1 MLAAGE
7 GDSRAFNRF
16 GMTEHASSSA
26 TVTASFVFPDASLPG
41 DAIGPQG
48 ARRRDEWFL
57 TNGLGGFA
65 SGTAGC
71 VPERRYHGWFVPAMS
86 PPVGR
91 MAAVQACAEWVVVRE
106 AAKGSEPGRV
116 VRHDLSSFRYTTGM
130 LSPQGA
136 ANLVEFRKTA
146 TSVAWT
152 YAVAGMRVTRELF
165 LARHRNAASVR
176 YTVSG
181 TVPADAALE
190 VRPLLAMRDF
200 HDLQTKM
207 DAGRFDVST
216 QARRVNVVTKGL
228 SLALMATR
236 GEGNF
241 ARDDEWWSNFFY
253 VREQE
258 RGQDAME
265 HLFSPGVFVFPLRG
279 TSGSGHVCEVQM
291 FAGETS
297 PDVMDVDGLR
307 AKEHARLGG
316 LASAAMGSMR
326 GVDAKTRDAVATL
339 AVATDQF
346 VVRRA
351 SGDVDA
357 QGVPALTSIIAG
369 YPWFSDWGRDTCI
382 SMPGL
387 LLSTG
392 RFAEAMGSLRA
403 FANLRKRGLIPNCFD
418 NGSGTP
424 EYNTVD
430 ASLWFVVACCRY
442 LESSG
447 DREGFNVH
455 LRQACLDIVDAYR
468 AGTDFGIRMDER
480 DGLIIAGNATTQLT
494 WMDAKRDGVVFT
506 PRFGK
511 PVEISALWYAGLM
524 MLEAALEKDH
534 PNTARELA
542 QLASKTAKG
551 FEQFWDA
558 SRGVLFDCLI
568 PGAGTSKE
576 SNVSWIGSVEM
587 RPNQLFAVSL
597 PYSALSR
604 ERQKSVV
611 SACERD
617 LLTPFGLRTLAAGS
631 AKYRARFEGPL
642 FERDGA
648 YHNGTVWPWLLGPF
662 CEAYLRVHAFSA
674 EAKGRVRGWLT
685 PLIDEMLASAS
696 SAREGVVLPVRQVAE
711 VYDADDGATPRRPD
725 GCMAQAWSAAELLR
739 VLQLTA

>member
-1 MLAAGE
+1 MNAA
-7 GDSRAFNRF
+7 SAFN
-16 GMTEHASSSA
+16 
-26 TVTASFVFPDASLPG
+26 FPDASLPG
-41 DAIGPQG
+41 ETIRPRGP
-48 ARRRDEWFL
+48 RSRDEWFL

-65 SGTAGC
+65 SGTAAC
-71 VPERRYHGWFVPAMS
+71 VPERRYHAWFIPAMS

-91 MAAVQACAEWVVVRE
+91 MAAVQACAEWLVLRE
-106 AAKGSEPGRV
+106 PATGAEPGRV
-116 VRHDLSSFRYTTGM
+116 ERHDFSSFRYTTGM

-152 YAVAGMRVTRELF
+152 YNVAGLRVTRELF

-181 TVPADAALE
+181 QVPANAALE

-200 HDLQTKM
+200 HDLQTRM
-207 DAGRFDVST
+207 DAARFDVAT
-216 QARRVNVVTKGL
+216 QATRVQVVTKGL
-228 SLALMATR
+228 SLAMLATR

-265 HLFSPGVFVFPLRG
+265 HLYSPGVFVFPLH
-279 TSGSGHVCEVQM
+279 GSKPDGHVCEVQM
-291 FAGETS
+291 FAGEVA
-297 PDVMDVDGLR
+297 PAVMDVDALR
-307 AKEHARLGG
+307 TSEHARLGT
-316 LASAAMGSMR
+316 LASAALKPMNGA
-326 GVDAKTRDAVATL
+326 DAKTRDAVAAL
-339 AVATDQF
+339 AAATDQF

-351 SGDVDA
+351 NGDMDA
-357 QGVPALTSIIAG
+357 HGVPALTSIIAG

-382 SMPGL
+382 SLPGL

-392 RFAEAMGSLRA
+392 RFAEALGSLRA
-403 FANLRKRGLIPNCFD
+403 FAALRRRGLIPNCFD

-430 ASLWFVVACCRY
+430 ASLWFIVTCCRY
-442 LESSG
+442 LEASG
-447 DREGFNVH
+447 DREGFNLH

-468 AGTDFGIRMDER
+468 TGTDYGIRMDDR

-524 MLEAALEKDH
+524 MLEAALEKDQ
-534 PNTARELA
+534 PKTARELA

-558 SRGVLFDCLI
+558 SRGCLFDCLVAA
-568 PGAGTSKE
+568 GA
-576 SNVSWIGSVEM
+576 SWTGSAEM

-604 ERQKSVV
+604 ERQKGVV
-611 SACERD
+611 SVCERD

-631 AKYRARFEGPL
+631 PKYRPRFEGPL

-662 CEAYLRVHAFSA
+662 CEAYLRVSDFSVD
-674 EAKGRVRGWLT
+674 AKRRVRGWLT
-685 PLIDEMLASAS
+685 PLIDETLATATT
-696 SAREGVVLPVRQVAE
+696 ARAGVVLPVRQVAE

>member
-1 MLAAGE
+1 MNAA
-7 GDSRAFNRF
+7 SAFN
-16 GMTEHASSSA
+16 
-26 TVTASFVFPDASLPG
+26 FPDASLPG
-41 DAIGPQG
+41 ETIRPRGP
-48 ARRRDEWFL
+48 RSRDEWFL

-65 SGTAGC
+65 SGTAAC
-71 VPERRYHGWFVPAMS
+71 VPERRYHAWFIPAMS

-91 MAAVQACAEWVVVRE
+91 MAAVQACAEWLVLRE
-106 AAKGSEPGRV
+106 PATGAEPGRV
-116 VRHDLSSFRYTTGM
+116 ERHDLSSFRYTTGM

-152 YAVAGMRVTRELF
+152 YSVAGLRVTRELF

-181 TVPADAALE
+181 QVPANAALE

-200 HDLQTKM
+200 HDLQTRM
-207 DAGRFDVST
+207 DAARFDVAT
-216 QARRVNVVTKGL
+216 QATRVQVVTKGL
-228 SLALMATR
+228 SLAMLATR

-265 HLFSPGVFVFPLRG
+265 HLYSPGVFVFPLH
-279 TSGSGHVCEVQM
+279 GSKPDGHVCEVQM
-291 FAGETS
+291 FAGEVA
-297 PDVMDVDGLR
+297 PAVMDVDALR
-307 AKEHARLGG
+307 TSEHARLGT
-316 LASAAMGSMR
+316 LASAALKPMNGA
-326 GVDAKTRDAVATL
+326 DAKTRDAVAAL
-339 AVATDQF
+339 AAATDQF

-351 SGDVDA
+351 NGDMDA
-357 QGVPALTSIIAG
+357 HGVPALTSIIAG

-382 SMPGL
+382 SLPGL

-392 RFAEAMGSLRA
+392 RFAEALGSLRA
-403 FANLRKRGLIPNCFD
+403 FAALRRRGLIPNCFD

-430 ASLWFVVACCRY
+430 ASLWFIVTCCRY
-442 LESSG
+442 LEASG
-447 DREGFNVH
+447 DREGFNLH

-468 AGTDFGIRMDER
+468 TGTDYGIRMDDR

-524 MLEAALEKDH
+524 MLEAALEKDQ
-534 PNTARELA
+534 PKTARELA

-558 SRGVLFDCLI
+558 SRGCLFDCLVAA
-568 PGAGTSKE
+568 GA
-576 SNVSWIGSVEM
+576 SWTGSAEM

-604 ERQKSVV
+604 ERQKGVV

-631 AKYRARFEGPL
+631 PKYRPRFEGPL

-662 CEAYLRVHAFSA
+662 CEAYLRVSDFSVD
-674 EAKGRVRGWLT
+674 AKRRVRGWLT
-685 PLIDEMLASAS
+685 PLIDETLATATT
-696 SAREGVVLPVRQVAE
+696 ARAGVVLSMRQVAE

>member
-1 MLAAGE
+1 
-7 GDSRAFNRF
+7 
-16 GMTEHASSSA
+16 
-26 TVTASFVFPDASLPG
+26 
-41 DAIGPQG
+41 
-48 ARRRDEWFL
+48 
-57 TNGLGGFA
+57 
-65 SGTAGC
+65 
-71 VPERRYHGWFVPAMS
+71 
-86 PPVGR
+86 
-91 MAAVQACAEWVVVRE
+91 
-106 AAKGSEPGRV
+106 
-116 VRHDLSSFRYTTGM
+116 
-130 LSPQGA
+130 
-136 ANLVEFRKTA
+136 
-146 TSVAWT
+146 
-152 YAVAGMRVTRELF
+152 
-165 LARHRNAASVR
+165 
-176 YTVSG
+176 
-181 TVPADAALE
+181 
-190 VRPLLAMRDF
+190 MRDF
-200 HDLQTKM
+200 HDLQTRM
-207 DAGRFDVST
+207 DAARFDVAT
-216 QARRVNVVTKGL
+216 QATRVQVVTKGL
-228 SLALMATR
+228 SLAMLATR

-265 HLFSPGVFVFPLRG
+265 HLYSPGVFVFPLH
-279 TSGSGHVCEVQM
+279 GSKPDGHVCEVQM
-291 FAGETS
+291 FAGEVA
-297 PDVMDVDGLR
+297 PAVMDVDALR
-307 AKEHARLGG
+307 TSEHARLGT
-316 LASAAMGSMR
+316 LASAALKPMNGA
-326 GVDAKTRDAVATL
+326 DAKTRDAVAAL
-339 AVATDQF
+339 AAATDQF

-351 SGDVDA
+351 NGDMDA
-357 QGVPALTSIIAG
+357 HGVPALTSIIAG

-382 SMPGL
+382 SLPGL

-392 RFAEAMGSLRA
+392 RFAEALGSLRA
-403 FANLRKRGLIPNCFD
+403 FAALRRRGLIPNCFD

-430 ASLWFVVACCRY
+430 ASLWFIVTCCRY
-442 LESSG
+442 LEASG
-447 DREGFNVH
+447 DREGFNLH

-468 AGTDFGIRMDER
+468 TGTDYGIRMDDR

-524 MLEAALEKDH
+524 MLEAALEKDQ
-534 PNTARELA
+534 PKTARELA

-558 SRGVLFDCLI
+558 SRGCLFDCLVAA
-568 PGAGTSKE
+568 GA
-576 SNVSWIGSVEM
+576 SWTGSAEM

-604 ERQKSVV
+604 ERQKGVV
-611 SACERD
+611 SVCERD

-631 AKYRARFEGPL
+631 PKYRPRFEGPL

-662 CEAYLRVHAFSA
+662 CEAYLRVSDFSVD
-674 EAKGRVRGWLT
+674 AKRRVRGWLT
-685 PLIDEMLASAS
+685 PLIDETLATATT
-696 SAREGVVLPVRQVAE
+696 ARAGVVLPVRQVAE

>member
-1 MLAAGE
+1 MQREFADSCTPGFAG
-7 GDSRAFNRF
+7 R
-16 GMTEHASSSA
+16 
-26 TVTASFVFPDASLPG
+26 TASLQYPDMTAASVFKFPDASLPG
-41 DAIGPQG
+41 DAIRPQ
-48 ARRRDEWFL
+48 RPRCRDEWFL

-71 VPERRYHGWFVPAMS
+71 VPERRYHAWFIPAMS

-91 MAAVQACAEWVVVRE
+91 MAAVQACAEWLVVRE
-106 AAKGSEPGRV
+106 PAKGSEPGRV
-116 VRHDLSSFRYTTGM
+116 LRHDLSGFRYATGL
-130 LSPQGA
+130 LSPQGGD
-136 ANLVEFRKTA
+136 NLVEFRKTA
-146 TSVAWT
+146 TTVAWT
-152 YAVAGMRVTRELF
+152 YEVAGVRLTREIF

-181 TVPADAALE
+181 AVPAHAALE

-207 DAGRFDVST
+207 DAARFDIAAQASRVSV
-216 QARRVNVVTKGL
+216 ATKGL
-228 SLALMATR
+228 SLTLAVAR
-236 GEGNF
+236 GDGNF

-265 HLFSPGVFVFPLRG
+265 HLFSPGVFVFPLHGASDRP
-279 TSGSGHVCEVQM
+279 HVCEVQM
-291 FAGETS
+291 FAGEIAAQAL
-297 PDVMDVDGLR
+297 DVDALQI
-307 AKEHARLGG
+307 KENARLAA
-316 LASAAMGSMR
+316 LADAAMKPMG
-326 GVDAKTRDAVATL
+326 GADARTRDAVAAL

-351 SGDVDA
+351 NGDVDA

-392 RFAEAMGSLRA
+392 RFAEALASLRA
-403 FANLRKRGLIPNCFD
+403 FAGLRRRGLIPNCFD
-418 NGSGTP
+418 NGSGAP

-442 LESSG
+442 LEASG

-468 AGTDFGIRMDER
+468 RGTDYGIRMDER

-511 PVEISALWYAGLM
+511 PVEISALWHAGLM
-524 MLEAALEKDH
+524 MLEASLAKDH

-542 QLASKTAKG
+542 QLASKTAAG

-558 SRGVLFDCLI
+558 SRGCLFDCLT
-568 PGAGTSKE
+568 PGSAVKDSAAAWTPST
-576 SNVSWIGSVEM
+576 EM

-597 PYSALSR
+597 PHSPLSR
-604 ERQKSVV
+604 ERQRSVV

-631 AKYRARFEGPL
+631 VKYRPRFEGPL

-662 CEAYLRVHAFSA
+662 CEAYLRVHDLSA
-674 EAKGRVRGWLT
+674 DAKRRVRGWLT
-685 PLIDEMLASAS
+685 PLVDETLATAAT
-696 SAREGVVLPVRQVAE
+696 ARAGVALPVRQVAE
-711 VYDADDGATPRRPD
+711 VYDAEDGATPRRPD

>member
-1 MLAAGE
+1 MNAA
-7 GDSRAFNRF
+7 SAFN
-16 GMTEHASSSA
+16 
-26 TVTASFVFPDASLPG
+26 FPDASLPG
-41 DAIGPQG
+41 ETIRPRGP
-48 ARRRDEWFL
+48 RSRDEWFL

-65 SGTAGC
+65 SGTAAC
-71 VPERRYHGWFVPAMS
+71 VPERRYHAWFIPAMS

-91 MAAVQACAEWVVVRE
+91 MAAVQACAEWLVLRE
-106 AAKGSEPGRV
+106 PATGAEPGRV
-116 VRHDLSSFRYTTGM
+116 ERHDFSSFRYTTGM

-152 YAVAGMRVTRELF
+152 YNVAGLRVTRELV

-181 TVPADAALE
+181 QVPANAALE

-200 HDLQTKM
+200 HDLQTRM
-207 DAGRFDVST
+207 DAARFDVAT
-216 QARRVNVVTKGL
+216 QATRVQVVTKGL
-228 SLALMATR
+228 SLAMLATR

-265 HLFSPGVFVFPLRG
+265 HLYSPGVFVFPLH
-279 TSGSGHVCEVQM
+279 GSKPDGHVCEVQM
-291 FAGETS
+291 FAGEVA
-297 PDVMDVDGLR
+297 PAVMDVDALR
-307 AKEHARLGG
+307 TSEHARLGT
-316 LASAAMGSMR
+316 LASAALKPMNGA
-326 GVDAKTRDAVATL
+326 DAKTRDAVAAL
-339 AVATDQF
+339 AAATDQF

-351 SGDVDA
+351 NGDMDA
-357 QGVPALTSIIAG
+357 HGVPALTSIIAG

-382 SMPGL
+382 SLPGL

-392 RFAEAMGSLRA
+392 RFAEALGSLRA
-403 FANLRKRGLIPNCFD
+403 FAALRRRGLIPNCFD

-430 ASLWFVVACCRY
+430 ASLWFIVTCCRY
-442 LESSG
+442 LEASG
-447 DREGFNVH
+447 DREGFNLH

-468 AGTDFGIRMDER
+468 TGTDYGIRMDDR

-524 MLEAALEKDH
+524 MLEAALEKDQ
-534 PNTARELA
+534 PKTARELA

-558 SRGVLFDCLI
+558 SRGCLFDCLVAA
-568 PGAGTSKE
+568 GA
-576 SNVSWIGSVEM
+576 SWTGSAEM

-604 ERQKSVV
+604 ERQKGVV
-611 SACERD
+611 SVCERD

-631 AKYRARFEGPL
+631 PKYRPRFEGPL

-662 CEAYLRVHAFSA
+662 CEAYLRVSDFSVD
-674 EAKGRVRGWLT
+674 AKRRVRGWLT
-685 PLIDEMLASAS
+685 PLIDETLATATT
-696 SAREGVVLPVRQVAE
+696 ARAGVVLPVRQVAE

>member
-1 MLAAGE
+1 MNA
-7 GDSRAFNRF
+7 DSAVN
-16 GMTEHASSSA
+16 
-26 TVTASFVFPDASLPG
+26 FPDASLPG

-48 ARRRDEWFL
+48 PRRRDEWFL

-71 VPERRYHGWFVPAMS
+71 VPERRYHAWFIPAMS

-91 MAAVQACAEWVVVRE
+91 MAAVQACAEWLVVRE
-106 AAKGSEPGRV
+106 PSKGNEPGRV
-116 VRHDLSSFRYTTGM
+116 VRHDLSSFRYATGM

-152 YAVAGMRVTRELF
+152 YSVGGVRVTRELF

-181 TVPADAALE
+181 QMPANAALE

-207 DAGRFDVST
+207 ETARFDVAA
-216 QARRVNVVTKGL
+216 QANRVQIVTKGL
-228 SLALMATR
+228 ALAMQATR

-265 HLFSPGVFVFPLRG
+265 HLYSPGVFVFPLHG
-279 TSGSGHVCEVQM
+279 ASGASHVCELQL

-297 PDVMDVDGLR
+297 PALMDVDGLQASER
-307 AKEHARLGG
+307 NRLGT
-316 LASAAMGSMR
+316 LASAALDRLR
-326 GVDAKTRDAVATL
+326 GADAKTRDAVAAL

-392 RFAEAMGSLRA
+392 RFTEAMGSLRA

-442 LESSG
+442 LEASG
-447 DREGFNVH
+447 DREGFNAH
-455 LRQACLDIVDAYR
+455 LRQACLDIIDAYR
-468 AGTDFGIRMDER
+468 TGTDFGIRMDER

-524 MLEAALEKDH
+524 MLAAALDKDQ
-534 PNTARELA
+534 PKTARELA
-542 QLASKTAKG
+542 QLASKAATG

-558 SRGVLFDCLI
+558 SRGCLFDCLT
-568 PGAGTSKE
+568 PAAATSKD
-576 SNVSWIGSVEM
+576 SSVAWIGSTEM

-597 PYSALSR
+597 PHSALSP

-631 AKYRARFEGPL
+631 AKYRSRFEGPL

-662 CEAYLRVHAFSA
+662 CEAYLRVNDFSA
-674 EAKGRVRGWLT
+674 DAKRRVRGWLT
-685 PLIDEMLASAS
+685 PLVDETLASAK
-696 SAREGVVLPVRQVAE
+696 SARSGVVLPVRQVAE

-739 VLQLTA
+739 VLQMTA

>member
-1 MLAAGE
+1 
-7 GDSRAFNRF
+7 
-16 GMTEHASSSA
+16 
-26 TVTASFVFPDASLPG
+26 
-41 DAIGPQG
+41 
-48 ARRRDEWFL
+48 
-57 TNGLGGFA
+57 
-65 SGTAGC
+65 
-71 VPERRYHGWFVPAMS
+71 MS

-91 MAAVQACAEWVVVRE
+91 MAAVQACAEWLVVRE
-106 AAKGSEPGRV
+106 PAKGNEPGRV
-116 VRHDLSSFRYTTGM
+116 VRHELSSFRYATGM
-130 LSPQGA
+130 ISPQGD

-152 YAVAGMRVTRELF
+152 YALGAVQVTRELF

-176 YTVSG
+176 YSVRG
-181 TVPADAALE
+181 AVPAHAALE

-207 DAGRFDVST
+207 DAGRFDVAT
-216 QARRVNVVTKGL
+216 HAGRVNVVTKGL
-228 SLALMATR
+228 SLAMMATR

-241 ARDDEWWSNFFY
+241 ARDDEWWSDFLY

-258 RGQDAME
+258 RGQDAIE
-265 HLFSPGVFVFPLRG
+265 HLYSPGVFVFPLHG
-279 TSGSGHVCEVQM
+279 SGSAVHVCELQM
-291 FAGETS
+291 FAGEVA
-297 PDVMDVDGLR
+297 PAVLDVDALR
-307 AKEHARLGG
+307 SQEHARLGS
-316 LASAAMGSMR
+316 LTNAAMKPMLR
-326 GVDAKTRDAVATL
+326 ADAKTRDAIATL
-339 AVATDQF
+339 TVATDQF

-351 SGDVDA
+351 SGEVDA

-382 SMPGL
+382 SVPGL

-392 RFAEAMGSLRA
+392 RFAEALGSLRA

-442 LESSG
+442 LEASS
-447 DREGFNVH
+447 DRDGFKLH
-455 LRQACLDIVDAYR
+455 LRQACLDIIDAYR
-468 AGTDFGIRMDER
+468 TGTDFGIRMDER

-524 MLEAALEKDH
+524 MLETAIEKDH
-534 PNTARELA
+534 PKTARELA

-568 PGAGTSKE
+568 AGAGTSPAGGKE
-576 SNVSWIGSVEM
+576 TNVSWIGSVEM

-597 PYSALSR
+597 PFSALSR

-631 AKYRARFEGPL
+631 AKYRPRFEGPL

-662 CEAYLRVHAFSA
+662 CEAYLRVHDFSDA
-674 EAKGRVRGWLT
+674 AKQRVRAWLT
-685 PLIDEMLASAS
+685 PLLDETLASAA
-696 SAREGVVLPVRQVAE
+696 SARASVVLPVRQVAE
-711 VYDADDGATPRRPD
+711 VYDADDGTTPRRPD

-739 VLQLTA
+739 VLQMTA